1 MSVLNNVVIRLK
13 KSGLRSAQVEAEI
26 ILSEILNKP
35 LLDIR
40 AFPLPQLTSSEELL
54 LNTFVSRRE
63 NHEPLQYIL
72 GHAWFMNLCLEV
84 GPGVLIPRPE
94 TETAVEFICTKSKS
108 DESICDLGTGSGSIA
123 LSIAFERPD
132 LAVTAVDN
140 SETALRYAMNN
151 RNKYELQNVTIIKS
165 DLFTELG
172 EQRFDWVIANLP
184 YVTDEEYKALPVEVL
199 QHEPESALRAGVD
212 GLDVIRVALNSL
224 TQHLNQGGKAIFE
237 IGELQGQKAQELFQA
252 NGNFK
257 TVELMSDLTG
267 RTRFVYAEL
276 N

>member
-1 MSVLNNVVIRLK
+1 MSVLNKVVLRLK
-13 KSGLRSAQVEAEI
+13 NSGVLSAQVEAEI

-40 AFPLPQLTSSEELL
+40 AFPLPKLTNKEQLL

-94 TETAVEFICTKSKS
+94 TETAVEFVCARAKA
-108 DESICDLGTGSGSIA
+108 DECICDLGTGSGTIA

-140 SETALRYAMNN
+140 SEVALQYAMNN
-151 RNKYELQNVTIIKS
+151 RNKYKLQNVTIIKS
-165 DLFTELG
+165 DLFTELSN
-172 EQRFDWVIANLP
+172 QRFDWVIANLP
-184 YVTDEEYKALPVEVL
+184 YVTDEEYNALPVEVL

-224 TQHLNQGGKAIFE
+224 TRHLNPGGKAIFE
-237 IGELQGQKAQELFQA
+237 IGELQGKKAKELFQT

-257 TVELMSDLTG
+257 TVELMPDLTD
-267 RTRFVYAEL
+267 RIRFVYAEL